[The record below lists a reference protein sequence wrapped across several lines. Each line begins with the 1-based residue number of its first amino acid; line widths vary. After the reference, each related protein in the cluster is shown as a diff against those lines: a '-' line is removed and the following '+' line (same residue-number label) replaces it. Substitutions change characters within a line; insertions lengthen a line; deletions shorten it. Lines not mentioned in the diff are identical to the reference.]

1 MDVTKM
7 TVFPSQ
13 LGWMAAAWTGR
24 RLCELTIGHASPEA
38 AARGLRWTSAS
49 YTERLDRVVK
59 QWISRLRD
67 YALGDHQ
74 DDFRDV
80 ELELAGLT
88 NFQKSVIRQCR
99 RIAAGDTATYGE
111 LASRAGHPH
120 AARAVGQ
127 VMASNR
133 FPLVVPCHRVVGAG
147 GRLGG
152 YSAPQ
157 GLELKKRLLA
167 DEGLA
172 EFAHRPSRRTHAGA
186 ANRRPLGTCSRPCG
200 ARNDC
205 LLG

>member
-1 MDVTKM
+1 M

-13 LGWMAAAWTGR
+13 LGWMAAAWNGR
-24 RLCELTIGHASPEA
+24 RLCELTIGHSSPEA
-38 AARGLRWTSAS
+38 AANGLRWTSARD
-49 YTERLDRVVK
+49 TARLDRVIT

-88 NFQKSVIRQCR
+88 DFQRSVIRQCR
-99 RIAAGDTATYGE
+99 RISAGHIVDVW
-111 LASRAGHPH
+111 RAGPARGHPQ

-157 GLELKKRLLA
+157 GLDLKKRLLA
-167 DEGLA
+167 DEGLT
-172 EFAHRPSRRTHAGA
+172 EFSHRPSHPAGTGA
-186 ANRRPLGTCSRPCG
+186 ANHRSSGSCSHPCGTRNHCPLG
-200 ARNDC
+200 
-205 LLG
+205 